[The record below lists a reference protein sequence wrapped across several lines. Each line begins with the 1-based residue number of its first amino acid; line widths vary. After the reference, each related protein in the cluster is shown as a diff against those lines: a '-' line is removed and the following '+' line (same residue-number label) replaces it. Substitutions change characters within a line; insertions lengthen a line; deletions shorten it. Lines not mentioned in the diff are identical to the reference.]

1 MKVDFYRTPEA
12 RCPVVD
18 YLDSLNAKQAQKV
31 MWTLR
36 AVETL
41 APVPTIYLQKMVNTD
56 DLWEV
61 RINHAGNIFRL
72 LGWVVPGGGLML
84 AHGFTKKTQATPAKE
99 IATTEKRKHEYE
111 KREKK

>member
-1 MKVDFYRTPEA
+1 MKVEFYRTSEG
-12 RCPVVD
+12 RCPVAD
-18 YLDSLNAKQAQKV
+18 YLDGLNPKQAQKV

-41 APVPTIYLQKMVNTD
+41 SPVPANYLQKMVGTD

-61 RINHAGNIFRL
+61 RISHARNILRL
-72 LGWVVPGGGLML
+72 LGWVAPGGKLIL

-99 IATTEKRKHEYE
+99 IAITEKRKNEYE
-111 KREKK
+111 KQART